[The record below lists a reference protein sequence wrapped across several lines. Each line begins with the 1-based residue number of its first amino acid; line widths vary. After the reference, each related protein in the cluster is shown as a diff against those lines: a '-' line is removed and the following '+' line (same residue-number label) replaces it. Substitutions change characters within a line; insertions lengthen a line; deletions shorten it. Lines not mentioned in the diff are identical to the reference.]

1 MRREWWKRQWGD
13 IKKIW
18 KNHVGKLMNM
28 AKERGLCWACRGG
41 RPTFKNWTLKMK
53 NGKAIGA
60 TCVVIKML
68 KAREE
73 RCLKLLTNTF
83 KEKLFENKLPSDW
96 KLSSLIPI
104 FERLL
109 IEYRRK
115 RLGMLW
121 ERNVSKYLVHGILS
135 IYYSC
140 EIALLVDG
148 EFSSSFLV

>member
-1 MRREWWKRQWGD
+1 MEGPLS
-13 IKKIW
+13 KIELE
-18 KNHVGKLMNM
+18 KVEAAMNQ
-28 AKERGLCWACRGG
+28 
-41 RPTFKNWTLKMK
+41 MK

-68 KAREE
+68 KARDE

-115 RLGMLW
+115 RLGML
-121 ERNVSKYLVHGILS
+121 
-135 IYYSC
+135 
-140 EIALLVDG
+140 
-148 EFSSSFLV
+148 

>member
-1 MRREWWKRQWGD
+1 MEGPLS
-13 IKKIW
+13 KIELE
-18 KNHVGKLMNM
+18 KVEAAMKQ
-28 AKERGLCWACRGG
+28 
-41 RPTFKNWTLKMK
+41 MK

-68 KAREE
+68 KARDE

-96 KLSSLIPI
+96 KLSSLITI

-115 RLGMLW
+115 RLGML
-121 ERNVSKYLVHGILS
+121 
-135 IYYSC
+135 
-140 EIALLVDG
+140 
-148 EFSSSFLV
+148 